1 MAKNYTLKEAANIIA
16 EGKKKDEI
24 LEIGRRFP
32 LLTVSLASVISAA
45 SDKFLDFI
53 NYMPDHITAN
63 KINSAMKADI
73 EETEAEADT
82 DDVEEEAPKKV
93 EKKAP
98 AKKSEKKSEKKTEAD
113 DTDYENMSGAKLLAI
128 LKEAGRMKDLRA
140 KGFGIKKPEVLAYL
154 EKYPLDEAEAEDE
167 TEAEE
172 NGKYDGMNAMELFK
186 ECKKRGI
193 KAAPKKPAKFYVDLL
208 TKADEAEAEAE
219 DDGDDED
226 WDEPEE
232 KPAKKAEKKS
242 EKKAPAKVEKKPIKQ
257 TKKPEPEEDEAED
270 DGDDW
275 DI

>member
-32 LLTVSLASVISAA
+32 LLTVSLASVISVA

-63 KINSAMKADI
+63 KINSAMKADV
-73 EETEAEADT
+73 EENEDDGE
-82 DDVEEEAPKKV
+82 DVEEEAPKKV
-93 EKKAP
+93 EKKAEKP
-98 AKKSEKKSEKKTEAD
+98 AKKVEKKEKAD
-113 DTDYENMSGAKLLAI
+113 GSDYESMTGGKLFEIIKNADKL
-128 LKEAGRMKDLRA
+128 KDLKA
-140 KGFGIKKPEVLAYL
+140 KGFSTKKADMVAYL
-154 EKYPLDEAEAEDE
+154 EKYPIDVQEEADEEE
-167 TEAEE
+167 EAEE
-172 NGKYDGMNAMELFK
+172 TKYDGMSAMDLFK

-208 TKADEAEAEAE
+208 TKADEAEADAE
-219 DDGDDED
+219 DDDENWD
-226 WDEPEE
+226 DEPEE

-242 EKKAPAKVEKKPIKQ
+242 EKKAEKKPIKQ
-257 TKKPEPEEDEAED
+257 TKKPEPEPEEDED

>member
-32 LLTVSLASVISAA
+32 LLTVSLTAVIAQA
-45 SDKFLDFI
+45 NEKFLDFI

-73 EETEAEADT
+73 EETEEETEEAE
-82 DDVEEEAPKKV
+82 VEAPKKS

-98 AKKSEKKSEKKTEAD
+98 AKKAEKVKKTD
-113 DTDYENMSGAKLLAI
+113 GTDYEGMSGSKLYEMI
-128 LKEAGRMKDLRA
+128 KDAGKLKDLKA
-140 KGFGIKKPEVLAYL
+140 KGFGTKKADLIAYL
-154 EKYPLDEAEAEDE
+154 NENPIDTEVEDEA
-167 TEAEE
+167 EAEE
-172 NGKYDGMNAMELFK
+172 NGKYDGMSAMELFK

-219 DDGDDED
+219 DDGEDDD

-242 EKKAPAKVEKKPIKQ
+242 EKKAPAKAEKKPIKQ

>member
-32 LLTVSLASVISAA
+32 LLAVSLTAVIAKA
-45 SDKFLDFI
+45 EGKFLDFI

-82 DDVEEEAPKKV
+82 NDTEEEAPKKV

-98 AKKSEKKSEKKTEAD
+98 TKKSEKKAEAD

-154 EKYPLDEAEAEDE
+154 EKYPLDESEAEDE
-167 TEAEE
+167 AEAEE

-208 TKADEAEAEAE
+208 TKADETEAE

>member
-24 LEIGRRFP
+24 VDIGRRFP
-32 LLTVSLASVISAA
+32 LLAVSLTAVIAQA
-45 SDKFLDFI
+45 KDNFLDFI

-73 EETEAEADT
+73 EETEAEDSEA
-82 DDVEEEAPKKV
+82 EEEAPKKA

-98 AKKSEKKSEKKTEAD
+98 AKKAEKKAEAD
-113 DTDYENMSGAKLLAI
+113 TNDYESMSGAKLLAI

-140 KGFGIKKPEVLAYL
+140 KGYGIKKPEILEYL
-154 EKYPLDEAEAEDE
+154 EKFPLDGSSNDE

-172 NGKYDGMNAMELFK
+172 ETEGTKYDDMSAMDLFK

-193 KAAPKKPAKFYVDLL
+193 KAAPKKPAKFYIDLL
-208 TKADEAEAEAE
+208 VKADEVEA
-219 DDGDDED
+219 DSDDED
-226 WDEPEE
+226 WDDEEPEE
-232 KPAKKAEKKS
+232 KPAKKSVKS
-242 EKKAPAKVEKKPIKQ
+242 EKKAEKKPA
-257 TKKPEPEEDEAED
+257 KKAEPEPEEDD
-270 DGDDW
+270 NDGDDW

>member
-32 LLTVSLASVISAA
+32 LLAVSLTAVIAKA
-45 SDKFLDFI
+45 EGKFLDFI

-73 EETEAEADT
+73 EETEIETDT

-98 AKKSEKKSEKKTEAD
+98 TKKAEKVEKTD
-113 DTDYENMSGAKLLAI
+113 GTDYESMNGSKLYDLI
-128 LKEAGRMKDLRA
+128 KNAGKLKDLKA
-140 KGFGIKKPEVLAYL
+140 KGFGTKKGDMIAYL
-154 EKYPLDEAEAEDE
+154 NENPIDGTEENEAEDEAEAEG
-167 TEAEE
+167 T
-172 NGKYDGMNAMELFK
+172 KYDGKSAMDLFK

-193 KAAPKKPAKFYVDLL
+193 KAAPKKPAKFYIDLL
-208 TKADEAEAEAE
+208 VKADEAEAEAE
-219 DDGDDED
+219 EDED
-226 WDEPEE
+226 WDDEPEE

-257 TKKPEPEEDEAED
+257 TKKPEPEEEEADD